1 MKLGKIT
8 LAVLALAFAAVG
20 CKSFTG
26 GDEPSKIKTLDNFA
40 AGSTVSENACGA
52 DSTPDPI
59 DDKVASIID
68 GLSLIQADEDSKESV
83 AAALGA
89 LPLNL
94 VNLYFATGN
103 RIVISDKAF
112 DGEPDE
118 GIDDCSIARDEGR
131 LLDGPVRVTQ
141 KSELASCIILESQ
154 NGGEGRLGIYIR
166 NNSAAIRHALVRRVS
181 QAVSIHLA
189 RLSTDADGLL
199 NIGEQED
206 APFTEWKMSLLSALD
221 KDIADLA
228 SEDTVNYRSLR
239 RSLSA
244 SEFSHYV
251 FAEAMD
257 SYYCSPRTRDAMTS
271 KFANAYAQ
279 FVQLDGDL
287 RSIWADQLVEK
298 SGKSSGKSLGGIRP
312 VRRALYGVGRAG
324 VLATRGTAQLGAGAV
339 RGTGRVAFGTGR
351 VLIRGSGAAVRG
363 GANVIQG
370 VGQGVGGALQ
380 YRSDT
385 GYLFPRL
392 NGVPRR

>member
-8 LAVLALAFAAVG
+8 SAVMALAFTAIG
-20 CKSFTG
+20 CKSSTG

-68 GLSLIQADEDSKESV
+68 GLSLIQADEDSKEPV

-103 RIVISDKAF
+103 RIVISEKAF

-131 LLDGPVRVTQ
+131 LLDGPVRITE

-154 NGGEGRLGIYIR
+154 NGGEARLGIYIR

-189 RLSTDADGLL
+189 RLSTESDGLL
-199 NIGEQED
+199 NIGDQED

-221 KDIADLA
+221 KDIADLP

-244 SEFSHYV
+244 SEFSHYA

-271 KFANAYAQ
+271 KFANTYAQ
-279 FVQLDGDL
+279 FVELDGDL
-287 RSIWADQLVEK
+287 RSIWVDQIVEK
-298 SGKSSGKSLGGIRP
+298 SGKSTGKNLGLVGP
-312 VRRALYGVGRAG
+312 VRRVLYGVGRAG
-324 VLATRGTAQLGAGAV
+324 VLATRGAAQLGAGVV

-351 VLIRGSGAAVRG
+351 VLIRGSGAVVRG
-363 GANVIQG
+363 GANIIRG
-370 VGQGVGGALQ
+370 VGQGIGGALQ
-380 YRSDT
+380 YRADT

-392 NGVPRR
+392 HGIPRR

>member
-1 MKLGKIT
+1 MMLGKIT
-8 LAVLALAFAAVG
+8 SGFVMLAFTAIG
-20 CKSFTG
+20 CKSLSG
-26 GDEPSKIKTLDNFA
+26 GGEPSKIKTLDNFA

-68 GLSLIQADEDSKESV
+68 GLSLIQADEDSKEPV

-103 RIVISDKAF
+103 RIVIAEKAF

-118 GIDDCSIARDEGR
+118 GIDDCVIARDEGR
-131 LLDGPVRVTQ
+131 LLDGPVRITE
-141 KSELASCIILESQ
+141 KAELASCIILESQ

-189 RLSTDADGLL
+189 RLSTDGDGLL
-199 NIGEQED
+199 NIGDQED
-206 APFTEWKMSLLSALD
+206 VPFTEWKMSLLSALD
-221 KDIADLA
+221 KDIADLP

-244 SEFSHYV
+244 SELSHYA

-257 SYYCSPRTRDAMTS
+257 SYYCSPRTRDAMNS
-271 KFANAYAQ
+271 KFANAYVQ

-287 RSIWADQLVEK
+287 RSIWVDQLVEK
-298 SGKSSGKSLGGIRP
+298 SGKSTGKNFGVFGP
-312 VRRALYGVGRAG
+312 VRRVLYGVGRAG
-324 VLATRGTAQLGAGAV
+324 VLATRGAAQLGAGVV
-339 RGTGRVAFGTGR
+339 RGTGRLVFGTGR
-351 VLIRGSGAAVRG
+351 LLIRGSGAAVRG
-363 GANVIQG
+363 GVNVIRG
-370 VGQGVGGALQ
+370 VGQGVGGALR
-380 YRSDT
+380 YRADT

-392 NGVPRR
+392 RGVPRR